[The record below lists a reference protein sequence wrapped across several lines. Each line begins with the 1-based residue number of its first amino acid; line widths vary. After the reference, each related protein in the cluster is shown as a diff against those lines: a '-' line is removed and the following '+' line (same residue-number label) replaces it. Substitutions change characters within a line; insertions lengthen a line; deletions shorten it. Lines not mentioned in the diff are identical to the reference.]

1 LFPKQFAQVVCCIKV
16 FINKNCKLMKNL
28 QKFFFSAGL
37 MIVAAC
43 LILASCTKEGP
54 QGPTGATGPTG
65 PAGENGKD
73 GGESCKQC
81 HAKAVVDAIAVE
93 FQLSKHSWGSAAFE
107 EAGSPTCGPCHVQKS
122 FVYVCT
128 NNTPST
134 FTYNET
140 TKKWVNG
147 YASNLANAIG
157 EIGCFT
163 CHTNLHTTY
172 GMADLALTTVAPVS
186 MTMWGGAKTIDFPA
200 DGGQSNLCAKC
211 HQPRPLTC
219 TGPAANDS
227 RLLNYDSVKNFPNLV
242 MFDSAAPNNNKWI
255 KPSYR
260 MHIHYGAVSAVV
272 AGTGA
277 IEYPGT
283 VAYSSSPHTTLA
295 SCQDC
300 HMAQPMTGMAGG
312 HAFNVR
318 NAKESALSSGTT
330 WNFVGCNTTDCHS
343 ASPIDANSAK
353 WKTTRTEIKGLLDA
367 LALKINACGAGHD
380 ILHVDAAATNLWA
393 GVTTKN
399 YDGYMDIYSSSTNP
413 AGYWRDPYGSGATNA
428 AKPMFPSLKF
438 VQLGAIINF
447 QFCLREYSLGIHN
460 TQYVRALLTN
470 SVEAM
475 TAAGL

>member
-1 LFPKQFAQVVCCIKV
+1 
-16 FINKNCKLMKNL
+16 MKNL

-93 FQLSKHSWGSAAFE
+93 FQMSKHNWGAAAFE
-107 EAGSPTCGPCHVQKS
+107 EAGNPSCGPCHEQKAY
-122 FVYVCT
+122 VYVCA

-134 FTYNET
+134 FTYNAT
-140 TKKWVNG
+140 TKKWVNN
-147 YASNLANAIG
+147 YSSDLANAIG

-163 CHTNLHTTY
+163 CHNSLHTTY
-172 GMADLALTTVAPVS
+172 GMADLALTSVAPVS
-186 MTMWGGAKTIDFPA
+186 MNMWGGAKTIDLPQ
-200 DGGQSNLCAKC
+200 GGGSSNLCAKC

-219 TGPAANDS
+219 SGPAANDS
-227 RLLNYDSVKNFPNLV
+227 RLLDYDSVKNFPNLV

-255 KPSYR
+255 RPSYR

-277 IEYPGT
+277 IEYPGS
-283 VAYSSSPHTTLA
+283 VSYSNSPHTTLA
-295 SCQDC
+295 TCQDC
-300 HMAQPMTGMAGG
+300 HMAGPMTGVAGG
-312 HAFNVR
+312 HSFNVR
-318 NAKESALSSGTT
+318 NAIESPLSSGTT
-330 WNFVGCNTTDCHS
+330 WNFNGCNTTDCHS
-343 ASPIDANSAK
+343 SSPINAESAK

-367 LALKINACGAGHD
+367 LALKINACGGGHD
-380 ILHVDAAATNLWA
+380 ILHVDATAANLWA
-393 GVTTKN
+393 GVSTKN
-399 YDGYMDIYSSSTNP
+399 YDGYMDVYSSSTNP
-413 AGYWRDPYGSGATNA
+413 SGYWRDPYGTGATNA
-428 AKPMFPSLKF
+428 AKPQFPTLKM